1 MSLTPGALCELHRIH
16 RQLADLREKL
26 VRGPKQIRAS
36 EANVQ
41 QLEEALA
48 ARKEILKQAK
58 ISADQ
63 KQLQLKTIEDRIED
77 LKRKLNSCSS
87 NREYQA
93 LMEQIAAD
101 DMANSVLSDE
111 ILETLEKIDDYEEK
125 VAQAKANLDKGMQE
139 TEKLKQRI
147 NDQRQSLEIDL
158 ARLQG
163 ELDKAESALSPDFK
177 HDYDRIVKARGED
190 ALAQVEGGESCG
202 GCYYTITPQ
211 MINELRMYKPVF
223 CKSCGRFLYFPEEA

>member
-1 MSLTPGALCELHRIH
+1 MSLTPGALWELHRIH
-16 RQLADLREKL
+16 RQLADLREQL
-26 VRGPKQIRAS
+26 ERGPKQIRAS
-36 EANVQ
+36 EANVKR
-41 QLEEALA
+41 LEEVLA
-48 ARKEILKQAK
+48 AEQERLKQAK

-63 KQLQLKTIEDRIED
+63 RQLHLKTNEDRIED
-77 LKRKLNSCSS
+77 LKRKLNACSS

-101 DMANSVLSDE
+101 NMANSVLSDE

-125 VAQAKANLDKGMQE
+125 VALAKANLESGKLE

-147 NDQRQSLEIDL
+147 NDRRQSLEMDL

-163 ELDKAESALSPDFK
+163 ELDTAESALSSDFK

-223 CKSCGRFLYFPEEA
+223 CKSCGRFLYLPEEA